1 MGKIE
6 TSSSSIFNQI
16 VRKYEEMSGFTY
28 DELAHDP
35 YKYVLN
41 KIFSSS
47 EFESSGVTHDL

>member
-1 MGKIE
+1 MEIIE

-28 DELAHDP
+28 NELAHKP
-35 YKYVLN
+35 YKYDLT

-47 EFESSGVTHDL
+47 EFGNSEVTYDL